1 MFNKA
6 KAYRDSHITPANNWE
21 EFISILDT
29 KTGFVS
35 AHWDGTGETCDN
47 VIDPHF
53 TQNVFNQKHQ
63 FCFCLR
69 FLLSIYRF
77 FVFFVFIGLKS
88 DFSFNVLYK
97 HEIEFIKNGYNT
109 SL

>member
-1 MFNKA
+1 MDIKCYPYYLKEA
-6 KAYRDSHITPANNWE
+6 CIYSR
-21 EFISILDT
+21 FILWII
-29 KTGFVS
+29 F
-35 AHWDGTGETCDN
+35 CDN